1 MAMLMQS
8 TNLGHSY
15 GGNRIFEN
23 ISFELQDGDR
33 VALIGENGAGK
44 STFFSILARQLTPH
58 NGVVTCK
65 RNLLVGFLTQEI
77 QIAPEQ
83 TLREVVGAAG
93 EELRTL
99 EEHMRS
105 LEARMASAKE
115 AGTMKALLEDYD
127 ACQTRFELLDGYG
140 QEARVAAVLA
150 GLGIAEER
158 WDRPVGMLSGG
169 EKKIAGLARLLVER
183 PEVLL
188 LDEPDNH
195 LDFTSKA
202 WLEEYIAAHHGAVA
216 IISHD
221 RYMLD
226 RVVNR
231 IFELEDG
238 TIYEYQGTYSQYLV
252 AKQTRLLRQKQ
263 IYEVRQREMKQI
275 KRSAEQLTMWARQ
288 NDKFAS
294 RAQNR
299 WRMLAAKQTELAATP
314 MPMLNRRRI
323 RVDLEAQRGAAK
335 VLEIQG
341 LGKSFG
347 AQELLRPFELVIG
360 HGERVGLV
368 GANGSGKTTLFRLI
382 LGQEPPTCGVLRLGP
397 TIRVGYYAQEHETLD
412 LRTTPIAAVRAI
424 KPMTEEKALSFLH
437 GLLFDRDDCYNIVGK
452 LSGGERSRLQI
463 ALLILGGANLLLL
476 DEPTN
481 NLDIPSSEELET
493 ALLAF
498 EGTLV
503 TISHD
508 RYFLDKVADRIIEL
522 EHGMVYDYPGGFT
535 YYEQHRGRGTALTTR
550 TPISRRKG

>member
-195 LDFTSKA
+195 LDFTSKDPIPSLSA
-202 WLEEYIAAHHGAVA
+202 RTPA
-216 IISHD
+216 
-221 RYMLD
+221 
-226 RVVNR
+226 
-231 IFELEDG
+231 ELRDG
-238 TIYEYQGTYSQYLV
+238 T
-252 AKQTRLLRQKQ
+252 
-263 IYEVRQREMKQI
+263 M
-275 KRSAEQLTMWARQ
+275 QL
-288 NDKFAS
+288 NSFS
-294 RAQNR
+294 R
-299 WRMLAAKQTELAATP
+299 
-314 MPMLNRRRI
+314 
-323 RVDLEAQRGAAK
+323 
-335 VLEIQG
+335 
-341 LGKSFG
+341 
-347 AQELLRPFELVIG
+347 
-360 HGERVGLV
+360 
-368 GANGSGKTTLFRLI
+368 
-382 LGQEPPTCGVLRLGP
+382 
-397 TIRVGYYAQEHETLD
+397 
-412 LRTTPIAAVRAI
+412 
-424 KPMTEEKALSFLH
+424 
-437 GLLFDRDDCYNIVGK
+437 
-452 LSGGERSRLQI
+452 
-463 ALLILGGANLLLL
+463 
-476 DEPTN
+476 
-481 NLDIPSSEELET
+481 
-493 ALLAF
+493 
-498 EGTLV
+498 
-503 TISHD
+503 
-508 RYFLDKVADRIIEL
+508 
-522 EHGMVYDYPGGFT
+522 
-535 YYEQHRGRGTALTTR
+535 
-550 TPISRRKG
+550 